1 MFKRIFCALL
11 AALMMTSMLA
21 ACSDSGSSDKPSNDT
36 TAAIGDVTTAPTET
50 EPVETEFDP
59 FASFPA
65 DLKYDGRT
73 FTIHNANT
81 GSSWYTR
88 ISVVSEEQTGDVIND
103 GIYTRQRKVEE
114 RFGIEIEEIA
124 GKSAATEIRNAIQA
138 NTQDYDMTFINL
150 MGGMALA
157 AEGLFLDMKTQVPG
171 LQLDQPWWDQK
182 AIEDMTINNKLFYC
196 TGAADITRLDGIRT
210 VYYNKELAKEFELGN
225 LYEMVDNGTWTIDKY
240 AEFCQKVKAD
250 LDGNGVADDKDRYGV
265 VSYGELLIDTLIA
278 GCGFKYIAKDSNDL
292 LVSNIDSEAF
302 YNCYET
308 IRHIMHDED
317 IFFDVRV
324 KKYGGA
330 GDRAAEPIFLA
341 NQALFYSECMA
352 WTRVL
357 REMEADFGV
366 LPPPKLNEQQDRYYI
381 ITLNPWCMALLN
393 NTPDVEFTGNI
404 LEALNAASYDTVVPA
419 YVDITLTGKVARDP
433 DTVRMLELVFEN
445 LYYNIHI
452 GDIPTR
458 STLQS
463 SLTGNR
469 ANIAS
474 ALAANQKMVNKLLPK
489 TNAKFTDVK

>member
-1 MFKRIFCALL
+1 MLKRTLSMFLASLMLLPLL
-11 AALMMTSMLA
+11 AA
-21 ACSDSGSSDKPSNDT
+21 CGDSGDVQQTNDT
-36 TAAIGDVTTAPTET
+36 TAAIGEVTTAPAET
-50 EPVETEFDP
+50 EPVETKFDP
-59 FASFPA
+59 FAQFPA
-65 DLKYDGRT
+65 DLRYDGET

-88 ISVVSEEQTGDVIND
+88 ISVVAEEQTGDVIND
-103 GIYTRQRKVEE
+103 SIYTRQRKVEE
-114 RFGIEIEEIA
+114 RFGVDIVEVA
-124 GKSAATEIRNAIQA
+124 GSSAANEIRTAVQA

-157 AEGLFLDMKTQVPG
+157 AEGLFLDFKTQVPG
-171 LQLDQPWWDQK
+171 VQLDQPWWDQK
-182 AIEDMTINNKLFYC
+182 AIEDMTVNNKLFYV

-250 LDGNGVADDKDRYGV
+250 LDGNGLADDQDRYGV
-265 VSYGELLIDTLIA
+265 VSYGELLIDTLVS
-278 GCGFKYIAKDSNDL
+278 GCGFKYIAKDKDDL
-292 LVSNIDSEAF
+292 LISNIDSEIF

-317 IFFDVRV
+317 MFYDVRV
-324 KKYGGA
+324 KKYSGS

-341 NQALFYSECMA
+341 NKALFYSECMA

-381 ITLNPWCMALLN
+381 VTLNPWNMAVLS
-393 NTPDVEFTGNI
+393 NTRDPEFTGNI

-433 DTVRMLELVFEN
+433 DTVRMLELVFDN

-452 GDIPTR
+452 SDIPTR
-458 STLQS
+458 STIQSALQ
-463 SLTGNR
+463 GNR
-469 ANIAS
+469 ASIAS
-474 ALAANQKMVNKLLPK
+474 ALTANQKMVEKMLPK
-489 TNAKFTDVK
+489 TNAKFTDAQ

>member
-1 MFKRIFCALL
+1 MIKRILSLLL
-11 AALMMTSMLA
+11 ASMMLLGVLA
-21 ACSDSGSSDKPSNDT
+21 ACGEAEPQQTTDT
-36 TAAIGDVTTAPTET
+36 TAAVGEATTA
-50 EPVETEFDP
+50 PVETEAPETKFDP
-59 FASFPA
+59 FANFPA
-65 DLKYDGRT
+65 DLRYDGKT

-103 GIYTRQRKVEE
+103 SIYTRQRKVEE
-114 RFGIEIEEIA
+114 RFGIEIVEVA
-124 GKSAATEIRNAIQA
+124 GSSAANEIRTAVQA

-150 MGGMALA
+150 MGAMALA
-157 AEGLFLDMKTQVPG
+157 AEGLFLDFKTQIPG
-171 LQLDQPWWDQK
+171 VNLDQPWWDQK
-182 AIEDMTINNKLFYC
+182 AIEDMTINNKLYYV

-210 VYYNKELAKEFELGN
+210 VYYNKDLAKEFELGN

-250 LDGNGVADDKDRYGV
+250 LDGNGVADENDRYGV
-265 VSYGELLIDTLIA
+265 VSYGELLIDTLVS
-278 GCGFKYIAKDSNDL
+278 GCGFKYIAKDKDDL
-292 LVSNIDSEAF
+292 LVSNIDSEIF
-302 YNCYET
+302 YNAYET

-317 IFFDVRV
+317 MFYDVRV
-324 KKYGGA
+324 KKISA
-330 GDRAAEPIFLA
+330 GDRASEQLFLGGH
-341 NQALFYSECMA
+341 ALFYSECMA

-381 ITLNPWCMALLN
+381 VTLNPWNMAVLN
-393 NTPDVEFTGNI
+393 NTRDPEFTGNI

-452 GDIPTR
+452 SDIPTR
-458 STLQS
+458 STIQS
-463 SLTGNR
+463 ALTGNR
-469 ANIAS
+469 ASIAS
-474 ALAANQKMVNKLLPK
+474 ALTANQKMVNKLLPK
-489 TNAKFTDVK
+489 TNAKFTDTAQ

>member
-1 MFKRIFCALL
+1 MFKRTLSALL
-11 AALMMTSMLA
+11 AAMMLASMLA
-21 ACSDSGSSDKPSNDT
+21 ACSDSSDTKQPSNDT
-36 TAAIGDVTTAPTET
+36 TAAIGEAVTTAPAET
-50 EPVETEFDP
+50 EPVETAFDP
-59 FASFPA
+59 FASFPT
-65 DLKYDGRT
+65 DLKYEGRT

-103 GIYTRQRKVEE
+103 SIYTRQRKVEE
-114 RFGIEIEEIA
+114 RFGIDIVEVA
-124 GKSAATEIRNAIQA
+124 GKSAASEIRNAIQA

-157 AEGLFLDMKTQVPG
+157 AEGLFLDFKTQVPG
-171 LQLDQPWWDQK
+171 VQLDQPWWDQK
-182 AIEDMTINNKLFYC
+182 AIEDMTINNKLFYT

-250 LDGNGVADDKDRYGV
+250 LDGNGTADEKDRYGV

-278 GCGFKYIAKDSNDL
+278 GCGFKYIAKDQNDL
-292 LVSNIDSEAF
+292 LVSNIDSESF
-302 YNCYET
+302 YSCYET

-317 IFFDVRV
+317 IFYDVRV
-324 KKYGGA
+324 KKISA
-330 GDRAAEPIFLA
+330 GDRASEQLFLA

-366 LPPPKLNEQQDRYYI
+366 LPPPKLNEQQERYYV
-381 ITLNPWCMALLN
+381 ITLNPWCMAVLN

-433 DTVRMLELVFEN
+433 DTVRMLELVFDN

-452 GDIPTR
+452 SDIPTR
-458 STLQS
+458 STIRTALE
-463 SLTGNR
+463 GNR
-469 ANIAS
+469 ASVAS
-474 ALAANQKMVNKLLPK
+474 ALTANQKMVSKLLPK
-489 TNAKFTDVK
+489 TNAKFTDAQ